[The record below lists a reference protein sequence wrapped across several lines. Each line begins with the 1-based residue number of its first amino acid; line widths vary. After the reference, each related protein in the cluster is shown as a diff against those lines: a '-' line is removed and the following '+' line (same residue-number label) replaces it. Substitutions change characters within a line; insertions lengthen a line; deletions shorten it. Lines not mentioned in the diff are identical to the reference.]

1 MLNIGILHSFI
12 QMLCPFCGESSLTQ
26 LYAGTTKDFFYS
38 HSQACCTEHKA
49 WVRRMGMEELS
60 ELIIKYTEAFPCHDL
75 EFFVLSLGY
84 SPLLEYT
91 IFLLGNFIKEA
102 ALFVSSTETGYAPSV
117 QFSHSVISNTLRAH
131 GLQHASLPCPSST
144 PGAYSNSCPLSQWC
158 HPTISPSVIPF
169 SSCLQSFPAYAP
181 YTNPTNIPKK

>member
-1 MLNIGILHSFI
+1 
-12 QMLCPFCGESSLTQ
+12 
-26 LYAGTTKDFFYS
+26 
-38 HSQACCTEHKA
+38 
-49 WVRRMGMEELS
+49 MGMEELS

-102 ALFVSSTETGYAPSV
+102 AWFVSSTETGYAPSV

-131 GLQHASLPCPSST
+131 GLQHASFPCPSST
-144 PGAYSNSCPLSQWC
+144 PGAYSNSCPSSWWWHRTISTVTPSPPTFNLSQHQGLFQW
-158 HPTISPSVIPF
+158 V
-169 SSCLQSFPAYAP
+169 SSSHEVARVLELQLQHQSFQWIFR
-181 YTNPTNIPKK
+181 THFL

>member
-1 MLNIGILHSFI
+1 
-12 QMLCPFCGESSLTQ
+12 
-26 LYAGTTKDFFYS
+26 
-38 HSQACCTEHKA
+38 
-49 WVRRMGMEELS
+49 MEELS

-102 ALFVSSTETGYAPSV
+102 AWFVSSTETGYAPSV

-144 PGAYSNSCPLSQWC
+144 PGAYSNSCPLSQ
-158 HPTISPSVIPF
+158 
-169 SSCLQSFPAYAP
+169 
-181 YTNPTNIPKK
+181 